1 MDKLKDT
8 FELTNEREDDTYIF
22 EVEDIIQPDFEI
34 RFNPKKGKVKG
45 GSRESITGTLKV
57 KNPINYK
64 ANLTIHLGQ
73 TSETF
78 ISVNVATDTG
88 VYGVDINEITWIEHD
103 GYKLPQVLVTLDEAF
118 KEKDGFHS
126 EGVLRLAGQQNLMKE
141 MKNIL
146 NKNEGK
152 LNFEKEYGVNE
163 IANLIKLWFRE
174 LKLPILNILT
184 KDQVMN
190 SSDKET
196 CFEVYK
202 SLPANERNLL
212 DWLFDLLVKI
222 AKNKDENKMTLQ
234 NLAIVVAP
242 NLYETE
248 NADPM
253 EGLTLSQKVVQF
265 CHNVLICLDEQSNA

>member
-190 SSDKET
+190 SSEKET

-202 SLPANERNLL
+202 SLPVNERNLL